1 MTLAGIVLAG
11 CLAAAVAARAQ
22 TKGKADETDKAPKK
36 SAAALKADENYKAS
50 CQACHLADGK
60 GLIPDMSFLD
70 GQWKHGSTPQAIAKT
85 IREGV
90 KGTLMLP
97 FKDKLSE
104 EEIVELAKLVKA
116 FEPKSAPAKT
126 KKRPRPQARASLR
139 VPSLQRAGV
148 GPRERQQ

>member
-22 TKGKADETDKAPKK
+22 TKGRADETKAPKK

-116 FEPKSAPAKT
+116 FEPKKPAGKTT
-126 KKRPRPQARASLR
+126 KK
-139 VPSLQRAGV
+139 
-148 GPRERQQ
+148 